1 MDRGAWQATVHAT
14 MGSQRVRHEWA
25 ANEFQNSS
33 CNLGSSKT
41 LKNVPFSPLRYRNNV
56 LNVSTHLCNSIQL
69 TFIYFYIHLTIEQHR
84 GVLTLCIESPGIS
97 YARPPN
103 RQFLHFP
110 DFPFLGP
117 KWLGKICSLCL
128 GKIFK
133 MVFICTSNAYP
144 KVFLFHQTPGYQ
156 RISSNG

>member
-14 MGSQRVRHEWA
+14 MGSQRVRDEWA

-110 DFPFLGP
+110 DFPFLD
-117 KWLGKICSLCL
+117 
-128 GKIFK
+128 
-133 MVFICTSNAYP
+133 
-144 KVFLFHQTPGYQ
+144 
-156 RISSNG
+156 SSNHELCSVIVIILWKRFSCKYTGAVQTHCSWVNTIFVRAFFFFF